1 MARAV
6 KLSAVA
12 LLIAASFPGAADLA
26 FAQPYYLPNA
36 AGSRVVTVKPIG
48 NAKSAGNAEAAIT
61 VLTQAVAI
69 KETGPKETVAHF
81 GEVYAFSPS
90 FIAVHRGQPTEISF
104 WNLQPDDDHN
114 LMLVDPRWNVL
125 MFVDLP
131 PLTKTAYVFTF
142 HEEGLFPFYCTMH
155 QPEMSGQILVLPPL
169 KLK

>member
-1 MARAV
+1 M
-6 KLSAVA
+6 
-12 LLIAASFPGAADLA
+12 
-26 FAQPYYLPNA
+26 
-36 AGSRVVTVKPIG
+36 
-48 NAKSAGNAEAAIT
+48 
-61 VLTQAVAI
+61 
-69 KETGPKETVAHF
+69 KETGPKETIAHF

-131 PLTKTAYVFTF
+131 PLTKTSYVFTF

-155 QPEMSGQILVLPPL
+155 QPEMSGQIWSCRR
-169 KLK
+169 